1 MSFWFIA
8 DPFGGRDFN
17 KASPTTL
24 NRKRHAANCA
34 QLRGRWFFDFLFILP
49 AAIGTVFHFIPN
61 LFPLFSPIKGSATA
75 NTVFAGQIAFLT
87 HAHDLCP
94 NGVCPASI
102 P

>member
-1 MSFWFIA
+1 MSFWFIT
-8 DPFGGRDFN
+8 DPFEGRDFY

-24 NRKRHAANCA
+24 NRKKHAANCA
-34 QLRGRWFFDFLFILP
+34 QLRRSRFFDLLLILP

-61 LFPLFSPIKGSATA
+61 FFPLFSPIKGPATA
-75 NTVFAGQIAFLT
+75 NTVFAGQIALLT

-94 NGVCPASI
+94 NGVCHALI

>member
-8 DPFGGRDFN
+8 NPFGGRDFH

-24 NRKRHAANCA
+24 NRKIHAANCA
-34 QLRGRWFFDFLFILP
+34 QLRGSQFFDVLFILP
-49 AAIGTVFHFIPN
+49 AAIGTVFHLTPN
-61 LFPLFSPIKGSATA
+61 FFPLFSPIKGPATA
-75 NTVFAGQIAFLT
+75 NTVFAGQITLLT

-94 NGVCPASI
+94 NGVCYASI

>member
-8 DPFGGRDFN
+8 DPFEGCDFY
-17 KASPTTL
+17 KASLATL

-34 QLRGRWFFDFLFILP
+34 QLQGSRFFDVLFILP
-49 AAIGTVFHFIPN
+49 AAIGTVFHLIPN
-61 LFPLFSPIKGSATA
+61 FFPLFSPIKGPATA
-75 NTVFAGQIAFLT
+75 NTVLAGQIALLT

-94 NGVCPASI
+94 IGVCHASI